1 MATLVANSS
10 GEVTGK
16 FTIPAGIRA
25 GAKAVKAVGAAGQA
39 GVATYTGR
47 GVIRTEERRTVTTL
61 TEGTSFRGSDPL
73 AQTFTLPESR
83 HIAGVDL
90 WFTINGTHD
99 VIVQVRDTSNGVPSQ
114 TVLAEKRMS
123 PSSLSTTASTQILF
137 DTPVWL
143 ESGREFALVV
153 LTDDANAS
161 LAVAEL
167 GKFDAANQKWI
178 TSQPYQVGV
187 LLSSSNA
194 STWTAHQD
202 RDLAFRLLACRFT
215 STTRSVALGN
225 ASVTDASDFLAA
237 LNIDIPA
244 TGTSAEIL
252 ATSPGGETYRMAPDR
267 PIALPSRITGNVA
280 LSLALSGSDT
290 ASPVAYPGMQFIA
303 GDQQDT
309 GTYVTRAFPVGTS
322 SRVSVTFEAKLP
334 GTSSVLVELLQSD
347 GSTWQTIALS
357 TGTSVGDGWVERVH
371 TVTGFTAATSR
382 VRITLSGTAQHRP
395 RVRKLRAVATA

>member
-16 FTIPAGIRA
+16 FTIPAGIPA

-47 GVIRTEERRTVTTL
+47 GIIRTEERRAVTTL
-61 TEGTSFRGSDPL
+61 TEGTAFRGSDPL
-73 AQTFTLPESR
+73 AQTFTLGESR

-90 WFTINGTHD
+90 WFTVKGTHD
-99 VIVQVRDTSNGVPSQ
+99 IIVQVRDTSNGVPSQ
-114 TVLAEKRMS
+114 VVLAEARVA
-123 PSSLSTTASTQILF
+123 PGPLSITTSTQILF
-137 DTPVWL
+137 NTPVWL
-143 ESGREFALVV
+143 EAGREFALVV

-202 RDLAFRLLACRFT
+202 KDLAFRLLACHFT
-215 STTRSVALGN
+215 ATTRSVDLGTV
-225 ASVTDASDFLAA
+225 SVTDTSDFLAA

-252 ATSPGGETYRMAPDR
+252 AAAPSGEVYRMAPDN
-267 PIALPSRITGNVA
+267 PIALPSRVTGTVA
-280 LSLALSGSDT
+280 LSLSLAGSAT
-290 ASPVAYPGMQFIA
+290 ASPVAFPGMQLVA

-309 GTYVTRAFPVGTS
+309 GTYVSRAFPVGTS
-322 SRVSVTFEAKLP
+322 SRVSITFDAKLP
-334 GTSSVLVELLQSD
+334 GTSSVLVEIQRADLS
-347 GSTWQTIALS
+347 WQTIALS
-357 TGTSVGDGWVERVH
+357 SGSDVGDGWVERVH
-371 TVTGFTAATSR
+371 TVTGFTAPTSR
-382 VRITLSGTAQHRP
+382 VRITLSGSAQHRP